1 MRVATAP
8 YAHSKTWT
16 AGELSFEDL
25 VSWLDEP
32 ALVKECG
39 GYLLGQLAGGRR
51 SKSTVLARDA
61 ITLDADAAEA
71 DLPERVADLG
81 VQAICHTTY
90 RSTPTDPRYRLIF
103 PTDRPMEPREYAVA
117 ATALMARLGADQ
129 FDPGSAQAER
139 FMFRP
144 SAQDPRYWRAEVYEG
159 PALSVDELLIESGAT
174 VDYTGADVPRSAIKR
189 DPTEL
194 PGTVGAFNRTYT
206 IDEAIEA
213 FDLPYDA
220 AGEGLW
226 RYRPAD
232 SVAGLH
238 EIAPGLVFSHHASDP
253 AFNQTCSAFD
263 LVRLHKYGELDTD
276 ADKHTPVHR
285 LPSTDA
291 MLSEAIAIPEVL
303 TEATGPDFE
312 AELSGDPQAYRLHL
326 VRNKRTGAIKDEWQN
341 WALLRDHFFPAVSY
355 NERTL
360 NIEIAGNPLELP
372 WRGDHHTSTEWGEAD
387 LYGLCH
393 EIEAEFGLRPSRSY
407 VNELIVTAAQK
418 HRVDPIRDWLMTLVW
433 DGKPRVETCLP
444 GAQDTAYNRLVARK
458 TLVAAVARAFDPGV
472 KWDHTTIFYGGE
484 GLGKTW
490 WIDTMAHGYSAPLGR
505 IGEKDTLLTM
515 RRSWISVADEGLSLK
530 KADSDALKAFITMR
544 EDVFREPYGR
554 EVRAHPRGNVFWGT
568 TNDPIFLRKQVGNRR
583 FLIVHCESAVDF
595 AAITDDYVSQVWA
608 EAVTLYQRGERLYLT
623 PEEGVF
629 MADGRSEYVEE
640 DSLLGMLEEW
650 LSTLVPRYYDS
661 WVASDRVSW
670 RRDEAMGIQDTPG
683 VRLLDR
689 VCIAQLWAEMLERK
703 PGTMSRIDSLDLS
716 RALRELGWEPE
727 RQVRRFRFYG
737 PQRAFTRPANGGL
750 I

>member
-103 PTDRPMEPREYAVA
+103 PTDRPMEAREYALA
-117 ATALMARLGADQ
+117 ATALMARLGSEQ
-129 FDPGSAQAER
+129 FDPGSAQPER

-144 SAQDPRYWRAEVYEG
+144 STQDPRYWRAEVTEG
-159 PALSVDELLIESGAT
+159 DPLVVDDLLAEAGVV
-174 VDYTGADVPRSAIKR
+174 VDYTGADVPRSALKR

-194 PGTVGAFNRTYT
+194 PGTVGAFNRVYS
-206 IDEAIEA
+206 ISEAIED
-213 FDLPYDA
+213 FDLPYDV

-226 RYRPAD
+226 KLRSAT

-263 LVRLHKYGELDTD
+263 LVRLHRFGELD
-276 ADKHTPVHR
+276 ADVEPGTPVTR

-291 MLSEAIAIPEVL
+291 MLTEAIAIPEVL
-303 TEATGPDFE
+303 NEATGSDFE

-360 NIEIAGNPLELP
+360 NIELSGNPLELP
-372 WRGDHHTSTEWGEAD
+372 WRGEHHTSTEWGEAD

-418 HRVDPIRDWLMTLVW
+418 RRTDPIRDWLSTLVW
-433 DGKPRVETCLP
+433 DGVRRVETCLP
-444 GAQDTAYNRLVARK
+444 GAADTPYNRLVARK

-515 RRSWISVADEGLSLK
+515 RRSWITVADEGLSLK
-530 KADSDALKAFITMR
+530 KADSEALKAFITTR

-568 TNDPIFLRKQVGNRR
+568 TNDPVFLRKQVGNRR
-583 FLIVHCESAVDF
+583 FLIVHCATPVDF
-595 AAITDDYVSQVWA
+595 EAITDDYVSQVWA
-608 EAVTLYQRGERLYLT
+608 EAVVLYQRGERLYLL
-623 PEEGVF
+623 PDEGEF
-629 MADGRSEYVEE
+629 MAAGRSAYVEE
-640 DSLLGMLEEW
+640 DTLLGLVEEW
-650 LSTLVPRYYDS
+650 LSTPVPEQYLS
-661 WVASDRVSW
+661 WCVDERVSW
-670 RRDEAMGIQDTPG
+670 RRDEAMGIHDLKGTT
-683 VRLLDR
+683 LLDE
-689 VCIAQLWAEMLERK
+689 VCVVQLWEEMLDRK
-703 PGTMSRIDSLDLS
+703 PGALSRVDSLDLG
-716 RALRELGWEPE
+716 RALRELGWAPHEK
-727 RQVRRFRFYG
+727 VKKFRYYG
-737 PQRAFTRPANGGL
+737 SQRAFARPANGGL
-750 I
+750 L